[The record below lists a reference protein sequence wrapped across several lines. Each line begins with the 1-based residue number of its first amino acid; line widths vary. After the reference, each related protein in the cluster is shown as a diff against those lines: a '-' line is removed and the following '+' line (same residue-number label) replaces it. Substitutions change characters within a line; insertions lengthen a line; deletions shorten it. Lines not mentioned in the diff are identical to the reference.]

1 MRHSGRM
8 VENRAYSLFM
18 SIGFALCLLTSH
30 AQRVVSPHSSALRM
44 RKAERLILGMIV
56 WSKLC
61 IWAR

>member
-18 SIGFALCLLTSH
+18 SIGFALCLRTSH

-56 WSKLC
+56 
-61 IWAR
+61 